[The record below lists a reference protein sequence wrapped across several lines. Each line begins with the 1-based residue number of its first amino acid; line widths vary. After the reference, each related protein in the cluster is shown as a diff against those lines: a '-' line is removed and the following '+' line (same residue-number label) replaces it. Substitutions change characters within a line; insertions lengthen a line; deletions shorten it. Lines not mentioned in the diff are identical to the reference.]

1 LLITTIVTKDDS
13 TDFISKQALI
23 YKSIQGMRDGYSF
36 PYFFNAAIVAFV
48 NRINMPTMPAY
59 ITITKKENPIS
70 TGKPISVKI

>member
-36 PYFFNAAIVAFV
+36 PYFFNAAV